1 MGLEGIDEPDEQA
14 LYVNPYDAGAA
25 SEGTQDRYQRMVSR
39 RRITAPGQHR
49 PWTAPRQSPSSTAWR
64 RKHRKSRAGMGKC
77 KAGSNGKWKRGMVLL
92 HKRQQQPRRDGV
104 AKPKKRK
111 NEKAAQNNVGRVPFA
126 NNSGRHGQGSARI
139 MFLNDA
145 RWQKVTSK
153 CKNMKRW
160 TQQTKIKEENAKKG
174 SVERMAMRE
183 LLGST
188 SEKAIICS
196 W

>member
-49 PWTAPRQSPSSTAWR
+49 PMDGAAAKPIIDGVAKKAP
-64 RKHRKSRAGMGKC
+64 KSRAGMGKC

-104 AKPKKRK
+104 AKPEKERTRK
-111 NEKAAQNNVGRVPFA
+111 QHRTMLGGCHLP
-126 NNSGRHGQGSARI
+126 I
-139 MFLNDA
+139 
-145 RWQKVTSK
+145 
-153 CKNMKRW
+153 
-160 TQQTKIKEENAKKG
+160 TQEGMGKE
-174 SVERMAMRE
+174 VRE
-183 LLGST
+183 L
-188 SEKAIICS
+188 CF
-196 W
+196 